1 MGNNQRRNQYINQ
14 IDQHNRNNMDNRMD
28 SRMNQMDSRR
38 NQMETHMNRMDTQLN
53 HIHGRNDQ
61 RMQYNRNNQMN
72 NQVNNQTHQRQF
84 GDFFP
89 GTFGFNRDQMQFQ
102 NNRFQQD
109 QFRNY
114 Y

>member
-1 MGNNQRRNQYINQ
+1 MGFNNQRRNQYINQ
-14 IDQHNRNNMDNRMD
+14 IDQHNRNNMDNR
-28 SRMNQMDSRR
+28 R

-53 HIHGRNDQ
+53 HMHGRNDQ
-61 RMQYNRNNQMN
+61 RMQYNRNNQIN
-72 NQVNNQTHQRQF
+72 NQMHQRQF

-109 QFRNY
+109 QSRTFNCNSITLLHPNFVL
-114 Y
+114 